1 MGTRFDIMNENHS
14 YLRTAT
20 MTLLRLVPVLAA
32 VALITGCSRPDA
44 ASTAPAATSPSA
56 TAADGGEVVVYTARK
71 YQLVEDLFAEYTK
84 ATGTK
89 IRAVTD
95 DAGPLIQR
103 LRTEGADT
111 PADVLITVDAGDLWF
126 AADQGLLAPLESPT
140 LMANVPANL
149 RDPGNR
155 WYGLAVRA
163 RTIAHA
169 TTAYAPERFA
179 AEVKGYADLASPAWK
194 GKLCLRSSKH
204 VYNRSLVAALIAR
217 YGEPKTEEIV
227 RGWVANLATE
237 PFSSDT
243 LLLEAI
249 IAGQCAVGIVNHY
262 YLGRMIAE
270 KGAVPVAIRW
280 PDQDGAGAHVNIS
293 GAGLTTHAKNREAAV
308 KLLEWMSTAEV
319 QVRFAGANQEYP
331 ANPQAQPSDIVRGFG
346 AFKQDPIAV
355 AEVGRLQPTA
365 AKLMDRVGW
374 R

>member
-1 MGTRFDIMNENHS
+1 MRP
-14 YLRTAT
+14 LRA
-20 MTLLRLVPVLAA
+20 LSLFAAA
-32 VALITGCSRPDA
+32 VLLTACSRP
-44 ASTAPAATSPSA
+44 APPAESSPPA
-56 TAADGGEVVVYTARK
+56 EVVVYTARK
-71 YQLVEDLFAEYTK
+71 YQLVEDLFAQYSK
-84 ATGTK
+84 MTGTQV
-89 IRAVTD
+89 RAVTD

-111 PADVLITVDAGDLWF
+111 PADLLITVDAGDLWF
-126 AADQGLLAPLESPT
+126 AADQGLLAPLESAT
-140 LMANVPANL
+140 LMATIPANL

-155 WYGLAVRA
+155 WFGLAARA
-163 RTIAHA
+163 RIIAHS

-179 AEVKGYADLASPAWK
+179 AEVKGYADLAAPAWK

-217 YGEPKTEEIV
+217 HGEAEAERIV

-243 LLLEAI
+243 LLIEAI

-262 YLGRMIAE
+262 YLGRMVAE
-270 KGAVPVAIRW
+270 KGPVPVAIRW
-280 PDQDGAGAHVNIS
+280 PDQDGAGAHINIS
-293 GAGLTTHAKNREAAV
+293 GAGLTAHAKHREAAV
-308 KLLEWMSTAEV
+308 KLLEWLSTPEV
-319 QVRFAGANQEYP
+319 QARFAGANQEYP
-331 ANPQAQPSDIVRGFG
+331 ANPQAQASEVVRGFG
-346 AFKQDPIAV
+346 SFKQDPIAV

>member
-1 MGTRFDIMNENHS
+1 
-14 YLRTAT
+14 
-20 MTLLRLVPVLAA
+20 MTFLRLVPALAA

-44 ASTAPAATSPSA
+44 AATAPAAASPSA
-56 TAADGGEVVVYTARK
+56 TAARGGKVVVYTARK
-71 YQLVEDLFAEYTK
+71 YQLVEDLFAEYTQT
-84 ATGTK
+84 TGTPV
-89 IRAVTD
+89 RAVTD

-103 LRTEGADT
+103 LRTEGANT
-111 PADVLITVDAGDLWF
+111 PADLFITVDAGDLWF
-126 AADQGLLAPLESPT
+126 AADQGLLAPLQSAT
-140 LMANVPANL
+140 LAANIPANL
-149 RDPGNR
+149 RDPGDR
-155 WYGLAVRA
+155 WFGLAARA
-163 RTIAHA
+163 RIIAHS

-179 AEVKGYADLASPAWK
+179 AEVEGYADLASPAWK

-217 YGEPKTEEIV
+217 YGEPKAEEIV

-280 PDQDGAGAHVNIS
+280 PDQDGAGAHINIS
-293 GAGLTTHAKNREAAV
+293 GAGLTAHAKNREAAV
-308 KLLEWMSTAEV
+308 KLLEWLSTPEV
-319 QVRFAGANQEYP
+319 QARFAGANQEYP

-346 AFKQDPIAV
+346 VFKQDPIAV